1 MFARMFARINFN
13 KGFIY
18 ENVVFIRVTEDV
30 SKTFFNTHNQVVR
43 GSSPRGTTIKNLNIF
58 VIK

>member
-1 MFARMFARINFN
+1 M
-13 KGFIY
+13 
-18 ENVVFIRVTEDV
+18 RVSEDTQ
-30 SKTFFNTHNQVVR
+30 KNQFNTHNQVVR